1 MSISNGAWLRISG
14 TATGTTTAISNREG
28 KLNRVILPGSSA
40 GTIFFYDTDTTTGT
54 TSATEIMSLN
64 NGVDAIPRSLDVELD
79 LKKGLQ
85 VVVTGTTD
93 FVIVYE

>member
-1 MSISNGAWLRISG
+1 MTKGAWLRISG
-14 TATGTTTAISNREG
+14 TATGTTTPISNREG
-28 KLNRVILPGSSA
+28 KLNRIVLPGSSA

-54 TSATEIMSLN
+54 TAATEIMSLD
-64 NGVDAIPRSLDVELD
+64 NGVDAIPRSLDVGLD

-93 FVIVYE
+93 FVVIYE